1 MKLDPAAPVT
11 VAERPGTARP
21 LEERPWWRPLVM
33 WAVAGMLLVAVVLRF
48 VTKSDLWLD
57 EALSVNI
64 SRLPLKDL
72 HQALKQDGAPP
83 LYYLLLHGWISL
95 FGTSDLAVRSLSGVI
110 GVITLPVAWFCGRR
124 MAGVRTRRS
133 AGRTAGSATPREP
146 TDTDPQQRAWLPWAT
161 VLVVGFSPYAIRYS
175 TETRMYGLEILLVL
189 LGYLALRGALDGP
202 RATNLVG
209 LALVTGLLLYT
220 QYWALYLIVVIGAA
234 LVYWS
239 WRGDNV
245 RNARLALGAVVVGC
259 ITWAPWIPTFLYQTK
274 HTGTPWGRPVAP
286 PTGLAFTF
294 LDFAGSNRTEGWLLV
309 LPLLLLA
316 FLAVFGRAVDR
327 NRIELDVRT
336 VAGVRW
342 EALVAF
348 VTLLVGLSASFA
360 ARSAFQS
367 RYAAIM
373 FGLFALVVA
382 YGTLTFSR
390 YMLRVA
396 AILVV
401 VVLGFAGGMR
411 NVIENR
417 TQAFQSA
424 DLIKA
429 RSHPGDVVIYCPDQ
443 VGPDVS
449 RLLPASLGLEQWTFP
464 GFQSPTRVNWIDYA
478 KRNDAAS
485 AAAFARQAL
494 ARAGSHDIWYVYST
508 GYRTYGTKCEDMI
521 TDLAGSRTPDRLV
534 APDDINYFEYMG
546 LVHFPAR
553 P

>member
-1 MKLDPAAPVT
+1 MKLDPDAPGAPVA
-11 VAERPGTARP
+11 VAEPSERARP
-21 LEERPWWRPLVM
+21 SLDQRSWWRPVFA
-33 WAVAGMLLVAVVLRF
+33 WSIAGMLLVALVLRF

-83 LYYLLLHGWISL
+83 LYYLLLHGWISV
-95 FGTSDLAVRSLSGVI
+95 FGTSDLAVRSMSGVI
-110 GVITLPVAWFCGRR
+110 GVLTLPAAWFCGRR
-124 MAGVRTRRS
+124 MAGDDE
-133 AGRTAGSATPREP
+133 G
-146 TDTDPQQRAWLPWAT
+146 QRAWLPWAT

-175 TETRMYGLEILLVL
+175 TEARMYGLEILLVL

-202 RATNLVG
+202 RPTNLVG

-220 QYWALYLIVVIGAA
+220 QYWALYLVVVVAAA
-234 LVYWS
+234 LVYWA
-239 WRGDNV
+239 WRGDNI
-245 RNARLALGAVVVGC
+245 RNARLTLGALAVGC
-259 ITWAPWIPTFLYQTK
+259 ITWVPWIPTFLYQAK

-294 LDFAGSNRTEGWLLV
+294 LDFAGSDRTEGWLLV

-316 FLAVFGRAVDR
+316 FLAVFGRARDR

-336 VAGVRW
+336 VPGVRW
-342 EALVAF
+342 EALVGF
-348 VTLLVGLSASFA
+348 VTLLVGLTASFA

-373 FGLFALVVA
+373 FALFALVVA

-401 VVLGFAGGMR
+401 VALGFAGGVR
-411 NVIENR
+411 NVVENR

-429 RSHPGDVVIYCPDQ
+429 RSHPGDVVLYCPDQ

-449 RLLPASLGLEQWTFP
+449 RLLPASLGLAQWTFP
-464 GFQSPTRVNWIDYA
+464 GFHAPDRINWIDYA

-485 AAAFARQAL
+485 VAAFARQAL

-508 GYRTYGTKCEDMI
+508 GYRTYGTKCEDLI
-521 TDLAGSRTPDRLV
+521 TELAGSRTPERLV

-546 LVHFPAR
+546 LVHFAAR